1 MRAARLFPMPKM
13 WVKPMTTCLF
23 IGMLMPAIRAIYFS
37 TRAHEK
43 KRGSILEKPLQIN
56 LLAMPKDFNPGAAC
70 AGRPTNK

>member
-1 MRAARLFPMPKM
+1 
-13 WVKPMTTCLF
+13 MTTCLF

-43 KRGSILEKPLQIN
+43 KRGSILEKPLKIN
-56 LLAMPKDFNPGAAC
+56 SLAMVRRINPDAAC